1 MELAKS
7 EDAGD
12 QLKDSEKRKK
22 KTVSG
27 NDKFEVL
34 VFRRRTRSVCA

>member
-1 MELAKS
+1 MQVINSKI
-7 EDAGD
+7 
-12 QLKDSEKRKK
+12 QKK
-22 KTVSG
+22 KTASG